1 MRRKRLAQFFKRNR
15 HLWITMLL
23 LVGNGL
29 AWNSLIGTNLPEP
42 EPILHPD
49 IAAIRDNWRSGEAA
63 GETFR
68 VVATNQMAEEAIAW
82 FLERYPDIPL
92 THPQIEITPDGVTG
106 RGLARL
112 LGLRTPI
119 FGRVSV
125 RLEDQVPKATLEE
138 LGIASATAPAFLTD
152 ALRDEIDRQQRRFS
166 VGELPITITYLEFRE
181 GEVVVEGV
189 YR

>member
-1 MRRKRLAQFFKRNR
+1 
-15 HLWITMLL
+15 MLL

-42 EPILHPD
+42 EPVLHPD
-49 IAAIRDNWRSGEAA
+49 IAEIRDNWRSGETS
-63 GETFR
+63 GESFS
-68 VVATNQMAEEAIAW
+68 VVVTDQMGAEAIAW
-82 FLERYPDIPL
+82 FIDRHPEIPFS
-92 THPQIEITPDGVTG
+92 HPQVEFDPGGVTG

-112 LGLRTPI
+112 LGLRTPV

-125 RLEDQVPKATLEE
+125 RLEDQVPKARLED
-138 LGIASATAPAFLTD
+138 LGIASATAPAFLVD

-166 VGELPITITYLEFRE
+166 VGQLPITITYIEFRE
-181 GEVVVEGV
+181 GEVLVEGV

>member
-1 MRRKRLAQFFKRNR
+1 MV
-15 HLWITMLL
+15 L

-29 AWNSLIGTNLPEP
+29 AWNTLVGTNLPEP

-49 IAAIRDNWRSGEAA
+49 IAEIRDNWRSGEAS
-63 GETFR
+63 GQTFS
-68 VVATNQMAEEAIAW
+68 VVVTNQMGAEAIAW
-82 FLERYPDIPL
+82 FLERYPEIPFS
-92 THPQIEITPDGVTG
+92 HPQIEIDPDGVTG

-112 LGLRTPI
+112 LGLRTPV

-125 RLEDQVPKATLEE
+125 RLEEQVPKASLEE
-138 LGIASATAPAFLTD
+138 LGIASATAPPFLVD

-166 VGELPITITYLEFRE
+166 VGELPITITNLEFRE
-181 GEVVVEGV
+181 GEVLVEGV